1 MQLCCCIISKFGNK
15 LVISIVTYPAARTHL
30 HEVYESSRRRE
41 QVGLYETCYYRD
53 ALVVAAAAAASA
65 AVNCNTF
72 SPCCSPLSHHRVRRR
87 RMLEIS
93 MRAISLPSRFF
104 LLCLTSSSLFPFI
117 FPFHIP
123 APFAFLPSF
132 PPLPFPIYS
141 SPLTTLPH
149 AVSFSLPSV
158 PHKSS

>member
-15 LVISIVTYPAARTHL
+15 LMISIVTYPAARTHL

-104 LLCLTSSSLFPFI
+104 LLCLTSLFSFPLYFSFSHSRSLCIPSLLSPSPLPHLFLPFNYPSSCRLI
-117 FPFHIP
+117 FPTFR
-123 APFAFLPSF
+123 
-132 PPLPFPIYS
+132 
-141 SPLTTLPH
+141 SP
-149 AVSFSLPSV
+149 
-158 PHKSS
+158 